1 MSHMRIATG
10 SSDGA
15 EERLRQ
21 IELVTDTALTHLESD
36 DLLQEMLHRVSD
48 LLDVDTAAV
57 MRYEPASELLVA
69 TAAVGIEDLVRQ
81 DVRSHVG
88 PSFASA
94 VAAGRRPP
102 ILDSEEDPSVLLPAF
117 QEHGI
122 STLLGTP
129 VLAGGDVIGVLYV
142 GTHGARRFSEHDA
155 HLLQLV
161 ADRIALA
168 IRASTTHAERA
179 ATKALQRSL
188 LPTKL
193 PAVPGITL
201 DARYVSGAD
210 PGVGGDW
217 YDVFTL
223 PSGHIGIVIG
233 DVVGNGLPAA
243 IIMGRLRSALRAY
256 ALETEN
262 PAQVLHKLDRKV
274 THFEPNAMATVAYS
288 IYDPAAAALRISMAG
303 HLPPV
308 LGMPSCRSSL
318 ALVPV
323 DPPVGLGIT
332 RRQRRTSVIQLPAEG
347 VVCFYT
353 DGLVERRHRS
363 IDIGLDQLCEAVNP
377 APADTVCTRV
387 MNKLVGA
394 EPPGDDIAL
403 LTLSHSETTNTPSR
417 R

>member
-1 MSHMRIATG
+1 MFYMRTSVS

-21 IELVTDTALTHLESD
+21 IELITDTALAHLESD
-36 DLLQEMLHRVSD
+36 DLLQEMLHRSSD

-69 TAAVGIEDLVRQ
+69 TAAVGIKDLVRQ
-81 DVRSHVG
+81 DIRSHVR
-88 PSFASA
+88 PSFAHT
-94 VAAGRRPP
+94 AAGRPRP
-102 ILDSEEDPSVLLPAF
+102 ILDSAHDPSVLLPAF
-117 QEHGI
+117 QQHGI
-122 STLLGTP
+122 STLIGTP
-129 VLAGGDVIGVLYV
+129 MLAGGDIIGVLYV
-142 GTHGARRFSEHDA
+142 GTYRTRRFSEHDI

-179 ATKALQRSL
+179 ATKALQHSL

-193 PAVPGITL
+193 PTVPGITL
-201 DARYVSGAD
+201 DARYVSGTD

-223 PSGHIGIVIG
+223 PTGHIGIVIG

-256 ALETEN
+256 ALETED

-308 LGMPSCRSSL
+308 IAKPSRRSSL
-318 ALVPV
+318 APVPV
-323 DPPVGLGIT
+323 DPPVGLGVT
-332 RRQRRTSVIQLPAEG
+332 HRDRRTSVIELPAQG

-363 IDIGLDQLCEAVNP
+363 IDIGLDQLCDAINP
-377 APADTVCTRV
+377 APASTVCTTV
-387 MNKLVGA
+387 MNKLIGTQ
-394 EPPGDDIAL
+394 PPDDDIAL
-403 LTLSHSETTNTPSR
+403 LTISHSETTNTPSH
-417 R
+417 